1 MKEPSITMRVIATPT
16 NALYPRGLMPC
27 DEESYQAIGALQR
40 DEEVQIRIVRERS
53 NPQLRLFW
61 TVLDHVARN
70 TDWEDSERLLI
81 ALKVRLGRYDLCQL
95 PNGKTVPVPHSI
107 SFDKMPQEQFQTFM
121 ERALD
126 VICADVLGGYDKDQL
141 VREAQGYAEA
151 PR

>member
-1 MKEPSITMRVIATPT
+1 MREPTITMRLVAMQP
-16 NALYPRGLMPC
+16 NALYPRGLMPT
-27 DEESYQAIGALQR
+27 DEESYQAIDRLER
-40 DEEVQIRIVRERS
+40 DEEVQVRLVRERS

-61 TVLDHVARN
+61 TVLDHVAKN

-107 SFDKMPQEQFQTFM
+107 SFDKMPQEQFQVFFD
-121 ERALD
+121 RAVQ
-126 VICADVLGGYDKDQL
+126 VICQDVLGGYDSQQL
-141 VREAQGYAEA
+141 VREAQGYAET